1 MLPVKPEALAP
12 APAPLPPQ
20 SVFRERRERLL
31 ARIGAG
37 VVVLGAAPELVRSRD
52 SEVKYRPSPD
62 LYYLTGFTEPA
73 AVAVLT
79 PHDPA
84 ARFTLFARPRDP
96 ERETWNGPR
105 VGVEAAGARFGA
117 DAVYPI
123 DELDQ
128 RLGAL
133 ARPADRVLYPLG
145 DSAAMDRRILEIVHR
160 ARAARARSGE
170 GPIGVEDLAAHLD
183 PLRRVKG
190 PEEIAAMRRA
200 AEISVQAHRAAMAAA
215 RAGAGEWEVEAELE
229 ATMRRLGATG
239 PAFASIVASGNNS
252 TVLHYTANS
261 RRIGSDELLLI
272 DAGAEWGMYCSDI
285 TRTVPVS
292 GTFTAPQRELYE
304 IVAAAEAAG
313 IAAIRPGA
321 PASDVH
327 DAAVQVL
334 VEGMLRTGLLA
345 GVSHEEAISSRAY
358 RPYYMHQTSHW
369 LGLDVHDV
377 GLYREAGAPVPLSP
391 GMVLTVEPG
400 IYVPADAADAPERY
414 RGIGIRLEDSVL
426 VTETGHD
433 VLTGD
438 LPVDAASV
446 SALVGCGRR

>member
-1 MLPVKPEALAP
+1 
-12 APAPLPPQ
+12 
-20 SVFRERRERLL
+20 
-31 ARIGAG
+31 
-37 VVVLGAAPELVRSRD
+37 
-52 SEVKYRPSPD
+52 
-62 LYYLTGFTEPA
+62 
-73 AVAVLT
+73 
-79 PHDPA
+79 
-84 ARFTLFARPRDP
+84 
-96 ERETWNGPR
+96 
-105 VGVEAAGARFGA
+105 
-117 DAVYPI
+117 
-123 DELDQ
+123 
-128 RLGAL
+128 
-133 ARPADRVLYPLG
+133 
-145 DSAAMDRRILEIVHR
+145 
-160 ARAARARSGE
+160 
-170 GPIGVEDLAAHLD
+170 
-183 PLRRVKG
+183 
-190 PEEIAAMRRA
+190 
-200 AEISVQAHRAAMAAA
+200 
-215 RAGAGEWEVEAELE
+215 
-229 ATMRRLGATG
+229 
-239 PAFASIVASGNNS
+239 
-252 TVLHYTANS
+252 
-261 RRIGSDELLLI
+261 
-272 DAGAEWGMYCSDI
+272 MYCSDI

-321 PASDVH
+321 PVSDVH
-327 DAAVQVL
+327 DAAVEVL
-334 VEGMLRTGLLA
+334 VEGMLRSGLLA

-400 IYVPADAADAPERY
+400 IYVPSDAADAPERY